1 MVPSQGSLDLR
12 STNGGIKIEEV
23 SGQLSFRTTNGGV
36 TLRGVNGDVRGGT
49 TNGGLRVELDGAGW
63 VGEGLDVETQNG
75 GVRLV
80 VPEGYSAHLEA
91 RVHNGGLNVDFP
103 VTVQGQV
110 RGTLSTD
117 LGAGGAPLKVRT
129 VNGGVTISKK

>member
-1 MVPSQGSLDLR
+1 M
-12 STNGGIKIEEV
+12 
-23 SGQLSFRTTNGGV
+23 SFRTTNGGV
-36 TLRGVNGDVRGGT
+36 TLRNVNGDVRGGT

-91 RVHNGGLNVDFP
+91 RVQNGGLNVDFP
-103 VTVQGQV
+103 VTVQGEY
-110 RGTLSTD
+110 RRTLSTD